1 MVNSIS
7 SEEKKSEQQSRILK
21 GIPSSAGMAM
31 GKAVIIQHETIIIP
45 TKQLN
50 KEEIPQ
56 EIERFNAAVDEV
68 IKEYELVISKVD
80 QTQQNVIAVLETN
93 VLVLNDTFLTDSI
106 KEKIKL
112 GLSAESAVISI
123 FDAQMQTFLSAK
135 DAIIRDRAH
144 EIDNIKERL
153 IAALRYTC
161 IFYSVEKGSI
171 VVAKSVTPTD
181 LVNFKEAGV
190 AGIITE
196 VGGITAHFSI
206 LARSFEIP
214 TVIGVNNATQF
225 IKQDTN
231 IIINGYA
238 GWALINPNKK
248 AISNYELKKAIE
260 EEHRARLGD
269 LKKLASETQDGKKIT
284 LLANIDFP
292 RDVESAIIVGAEGV
306 GLVRSE
312 SLIMSLS
319 HFPTED
325 EQFDW
330 YSQMADRAYPNPVT
344 IRAFD
349 VGSDK
354 YAEGM
359 PRHEANPALGFRGI
373 RFLLQRL
380 DIYKIQI
387 RAILR
392 ASKNKN
398 IKLMLPMIT
407 NVSEL
412 TDSIKIV
419 DECKAELRAANI
431 DFDKRL
437 PIGVMI
443 ETPAAAMMADKL
455 ANYAKFFSIG
465 SNDLTQYTV
474 AADRTNE
481 LVLENFDSF
490 NPAVL
495 RLIKITADAAK
506 LKGIPVSVC
515 GEIAGHSAATSIL
528 IGMGI
533 HELSVSPSIL
543 LELKNRVRDANSA
556 QAEEISKKALDCET
570 SSQIHEMMAK

>member
-1 MVNSIS
+1 MANNHIS
-7 SEEKKSEQQSRILK
+7 EDKKSEQSRILK
-21 GIPSSAGMAM
+21 GIPSAAGMAM
-31 GKAVIIQHETIIIP
+31 GKAVVLKPETIIVP
-45 TKQLN
+45 TKELQP
-50 KEEIPQ
+50 EEVPQ
-56 EIERFNAAVDEV
+56 EIERFNSAVEDV

-93 VLVLNDTFLTDSI
+93 VLVLRDTFLTDSI
-106 KEKIKL
+106 IDKVKT

-123 FDAQMQTFLSAK
+123 FDAQMQIFLSAK

-144 EIDNIKERL
+144 ELDNIKERL
-153 IAALRYTC
+153 IAALRLTC
-161 IFYSVEKGSI
+161 VFYAVEEGSI
-171 VVAKSVTPTD
+171 VVAKSLTPSD

-214 TVIGVNNATQF
+214 TIIGVNNATDF
-225 IKQDTN
+225 IQPNTN
-231 IIINGYA
+231 VIINGYA
-238 GWALINPNKK
+238 GWVLINPNKK
-248 AISNYELKKAIE
+248 AIANYELKKAIE
-260 EEHRARLGD
+260 EEHRARLGE
-269 LKKLASETQDGKKIT
+269 LKKLPAETQDGTKIT

-292 RDVESAIIVGAEGV
+292 KDVESAIVVGAEGV

-319 HFPTED
+319 HFPTEE
-325 EQFDW
+325 EQFEW
-330 YSQMADRAYPNPVT
+330 YSQIADRAYPNPVT

-359 PRHEANPALGFRGI
+359 PRHESNPALGFRGI

-380 DIYKIQI
+380 DIFKCQI
-387 RAILR
+387 KAVLR

-407 NVSEL
+407 NTNEL
-412 TDSIKIV
+412 KESIKIINR
-419 DECKAELRAANI
+419 CKEELRELNI
-431 DFDKRL
+431 DFDNRL

-443 ETPAAAMMADKL
+443 ETPAAAIMADKL
-455 ANYAKFFSIG
+455 ANYAEFFSIG
-465 SNDLTQYTV
+465 TNDLTQYTV

-481 LVLENFDSF
+481 LVLNNFDSF

-495 RLIKITADAAK
+495 RLIQMTSDAARAR
-506 LKGIPVSVC
+506 GIPVSVC

-533 HELSVSPSIL
+533 KELSVSPAIL
-543 LELKNRVRDANSA
+543 LELKNRIRETSYSHAKDLCT
-556 QAEEISKKALDCET
+556 KALDCET
-570 SSQIHEMMAK
+570 SAQLHEIISV

>member
-1 MVNSIS
+1 MTNRIS
-7 SEEKKSEQQSRILK
+7 SDEKKSEQQSRILK

-31 GKAVIIQHETIIIP
+31 GKAVIIQAETIIIP
-45 TKQLN
+45 NKELN
-50 KEEIPQ
+50 QEEIPR
-56 EIERFNAAVDEV
+56 ELDRFDSSVAEV

-80 QTQQNVIAVLETN
+80 QKQQNVIAVLETN
-93 VLVLNDTFLTDSI
+93 VLILNDTFLINSI
-106 KEKIKL
+106 KEKIRL
-112 GLSAESAVISI
+112 GLAAESAVISI
-123 FDAQMQTFLSAK
+123 FDSQMQTFLSAK
-135 DAIIRDRAH
+135 DSMIRDRAH
-144 EIDNIKERL
+144 ELDNIKERL

-161 IFYSVEKGSI
+161 IFYAIEKGAI
-171 VVAKSVTPTD
+171 VIAKSVTPTD

-206 LARSFEIP
+206 LARLFEIP
-214 TVIGVNNATQF
+214 MVIGVNNATQL
-225 IKQDTN
+225 IKSNTN

-248 AISNYELKKAIE
+248 SISNYELKKAIE
-260 EEHRARLGD
+260 EEHRARLGE
-269 LKKLASETQDGKKIT
+269 LKKLPSETKDGKKIT
-284 LLANIDFP
+284 LLANLDFP

-306 GLVRSE
+306 GLGRSE

-319 HFPTED
+319 HFPSED
-325 EQFDW
+325 EQYDW
-330 YSQMADRAYPNPVT
+330 YSKIADSAYPYPVT

-359 PRHEANPALGFRGI
+359 PKHESNPALGFRGI

-380 DIYKIQI
+380 DIYKSQI

-392 ASKNKN
+392 ASRNKN

-407 NVSEL
+407 NVNEL
-412 TDSIKIV
+412 KDSIKII
-419 DECKAELRAANI
+419 DECKAELSVNNI

-437 PIGVMI
+437 PVGIMI
-443 ETPAAAMMADKL
+443 ETPAAAIMADKL

-465 SNDLTQYTV
+465 TNDLTQYTV

-495 RLIKITADAAK
+495 RLIKITVDAASN
-506 LKGIPVSVC
+506 KGIPVSVC

-543 LELKNRVRDANSA
+543 LELKNRIRESESTEAKKTC
-556 QAEEISKKALDCET
+556 EKALDCDT
-570 SSQIHEMMAK
+570 SRQLHEMLAL